1 LLPQDVAMTIAVGL
15 LIGLILG
22 LTGAGGSI
30 FAVPMFILLLGL
42 SVNDA
47 IGVSLGAVSITAV
60 VGVMLR
66 CKQRDIAWKPGLII
80 AMAGI
85 VTAPMGRWI
94 GANTNDNILLTGFA
108 LLAIVLALKMWKQA
122 ADNQKLGVKEQA
134 GSGALQTDDQS
145 LENYYIENSIYLIGS
160 GLVCG
165 FLSGLFGVGG
175 GFIIVPLL
183 TLYAG
188 MGIKQAVGTSLL
200 VISLVSAMG
209 FGFHLLNVA
218 QVPADILLRTSI
230 GSVLGIVLGTIIAKE
245 LAGPKL
251 QKLFACSVIG
261 LMAVTIYR
269 TIL

>member
-1 LLPQDVAMTIAVGL
+1 MTIAVGL

-30 FAVPMFILLLGL
+30 FAVPLFILLLNL

-66 CKQRDIAWKPGLII
+66 CKQQDIAWRPGLIL
-80 AMAGI
+80 ATAGI
-85 VTAPMGRWI
+85 VTAPVGRWI
-94 GANTNDNILLTGFA
+94 GANTNDNLLLTGFA
-108 LLAIVLALKMWKQA
+108 LLATVLALKMWKQA
-122 ADNQKLGVKEQA
+122 ADNQKLCVKDPV
-134 GSGALQTDDQS
+134 GTGFSQTDDQS
-145 LENYYIENSIYLIGS
+145 SGNYYIEHPNYLIGS
-160 GLVCG
+160 GLACG

-218 QVPADILLRTSI
+218 HVPADMLLRTSI

-251 QKLFACSVIG
+251 QKLFAFSVIG
-261 LMAVTIYR
+261 LMGVTIYR